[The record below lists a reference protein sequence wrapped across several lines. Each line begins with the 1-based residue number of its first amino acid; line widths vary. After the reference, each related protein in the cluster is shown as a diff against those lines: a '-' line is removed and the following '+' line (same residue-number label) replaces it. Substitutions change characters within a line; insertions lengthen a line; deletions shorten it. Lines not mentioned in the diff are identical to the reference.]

1 MIWAML
7 AAALLLGWLLTRVP
21 IWFTLVLLGAS
32 VAMAAFTV
40 AMGGLERASGP
51 LLAYALALG
60 LLVPLASTMVRNPR
74 VAPPRR
80 RAPPPPA
87 AKRVDRTKR
96 SATRSGGAV
105 EVTAAADGIE
115 IPGYQLLEK
124 VGSGGM
130 ASVYKARRADGQIVA
145 LKVPMEQYVA
155 DAKFIR
161 RFHREAEV
169 AQRLNH
175 VNIVRTFEHGSLGT
189 QHYMAME
196 YVDGRSLEG
205 YIEAG
210 DLTIDLA
217 AQVMVRVTE
226 ALQHIHQAGII
237 HRDIKPA
244 NVMIVDGGIEESPTG
259 PRVRDDAVKL
269 MDFGIAGGRVLSR
282 LTMTGAR
289 VGTPVYMSPEQARG
303 LKIDHR
309 SDIYSL
315 GLVFYEMLTG
325 QTAFKGGYEAI
336 VHQQIFQTPPPPR
349 QINLRV
355 PKPLDSLVMRM
366 IAKDPNERPSLMDVI
381 DVLDGVDLR
390 EASDVVLAS
399 RILLTV
405 DSRQGVVRILD
416 TDGDLHASVGDIG
429 VGTASFSTAP
439 VAVAV
444 DRDGHLFTATFEYRV
459 DQDHHRMLSKRDA
472 AGRVLLAFGPYGM
485 KPGEFLFPTSIACAP
500 DGSILVLDG
509 ETHLV
514 QRFRPDGSFDH
525 AFGGRGSGQ
534 GTFNDPR
541 VVGAGP
547 DGRVYVLDY
556 GNRQVQRLR
565 PDGQYETR
573 WAFRIGADQ
582 PGMRLID
589 GFHVD
594 AKGTL
599 FVSDAVAS
607 KIRTV
612 TADGKLGPVYA
623 IEKLQG
629 EGSDALLDLGTDDRG
644 NLFAARRG
652 GHMIRKYDPAGQLV
666 ETLETYAPIVHMVVD
681 VRPSV
686 GQAVAR
692 PAPPARPAA
701 TQA

>member
-1 MIWAML
+1 MML
-7 AAALLLGWLLTRVP
+7 VAALLLGWLLTRLPTWITIV
-21 IWFTLVLLGAS
+21 VLGAS
-32 VAMAAFTV
+32 VAMAAYSV
-40 AMGGLERASGP
+40 SIGGLERAAGP
-51 LLAYALALG
+51 LVAYALALG
-60 LLVPLASTMVRNPR
+60 LLVPLASVMVRSPR

-80 RAPPPPA
+80 RPAGAPP

-105 EVTAAADGIE
+105 EVVPQADGIE
-115 IPGYQLLEK
+115 IPGYQVLEK

-130 ASVYKARRADGQIVA
+130 ASVYKAKRADGEIVA

-196 YVDGRSLEG
+196 FVDGRSLEG

-244 NVMIVDGGIEESPTG
+244 NVMIVRGGIREGPQG
-259 PRVRDDAVKL
+259 PRVDDEAVKL

-355 PKPLDSLVMRM
+355 PKTLDSLVMRM
-366 IAKDPNERPSLMDVI
+366 IAKDPNERPSLQDVI
-381 DVLDGVDLR
+381 DTLDGVDLR
-390 EASDVVLAS
+390 ETSDVHLAS
-399 RILLTV
+399 RLVLTV

-416 TDGDLHASVGDIG
+416 TEGNLHASVGDIG
-429 VGTASFSTAP
+429 VGTAAFSTAP
-439 VAVAV
+439 VSVAV
-444 DRDGHLFTATFEYRV
+444 DREGHLYTATFEYRV

-472 AGRVLLAFGPYGM
+472 EGRVLLTFGPYGM
-485 KPGEFLFPTSIACAP
+485 KPGEFLFPTSMACAP
-500 DGSILVLDG
+500 DGSIVVLDG

-514 QRFRPDGSFDH
+514 QRFRPDGSFEH
-525 AFGGRGSGQ
+525 AFGGRGEGQ

-541 VVGAGP
+541 IVAVGP

-556 GNRQVQRLR
+556 GNRQVQRLTSEGR
-565 PDGQYETR
+565 YETR
-573 WAFRIGADQ
+573 WAFRIASDQ
-582 PGMRLID
+582 PGMRVVD

-599 FVSDAVAS
+599 YVSDAVAS

-612 TADGKLGPVYA
+612 TADGKLGPVFA

-629 EGSDALLDLGTDDRG
+629 EGSDALLDLGTDDEG
-644 NLFAARRG
+644 SLYAARRG
-652 GHMIRKYDPAGQLV
+652 GHMIRKYDPRGQLV
-666 ETLETYAPIVHMVVD
+666 ETLETYAPIVHMLVD
-681 VRPSV
+681 VRP
-686 GQAVAR
+686 
-692 PAPPARPAA
+692 
-701 TQA
+701 

>member
-1 MIWAML
+1 MIWLWLFGAI
-7 AAALLLGWLLTRVP
+7 AVGALLTRLPV
-21 IWFTLVLLGAS
+21 WFSGVLLASS

-40 AMGGLERASGP
+40 SLGGLERAAGP
-51 LLAYALALG
+51 LIVYGLAMG
-60 LLVPLASTMVRNPR
+60 LLVPAASIMARSPR

-80 RAPPPPA
+80 RAATAPT
-87 AKRVDRTKR
+87 KRVDRTKR

-105 EVTAAADGIE
+105 EVQPGTDGIE
-115 IPGYQLLEK
+115 IPGYEVLEK

-130 ASVYKARRADGQIVA
+130 ASVYKARRADGQVVA

-189 QHYMAME
+189 QHFMAME
-196 YVDGRSLEG
+196 FVDGRSLEG
-205 YIEAG
+205 YIESG
-210 DLTIDLA
+210 DLSIDLS

-244 NVMIVDGGIEESPTG
+244 NVMIVRDGIVAG
-259 PRVRDDAVKL
+259 PDGPKVRDDAVKL

-349 QINLRV
+349 QLNLRV
-355 PKPLDSLVMRM
+355 PKALDALVMRM
-366 IAKDPNERPSLMDVI
+366 IAKDANERPSLLDVI
-381 DVLDGVDLR
+381 DVLQDVDLR
-390 EASDVVLAS
+390 AAPDVQLAS
-399 RILLTV
+399 RIVLTV
-405 DSRQGVVRILD
+405 DSRQGVVRVLD
-416 TDGDLHASVGDIG
+416 TDGNLHASVGDIG
-429 VGTASFSTAP
+429 VGTTSFSTAP
-439 VAVAV
+439 VSVAV
-444 DRDGHLFTATFEYRV
+444 DRAGHLFSATFEYRV
-459 DQDHHRMLSKRDA
+459 DQAHHRMLTKRDA
-472 AGRVLLAFGPYGM
+472 AGHVLLTFGAYGM
-485 KPGEFLFPTSIACAP
+485 KPGELLFPTSVACAP
-500 DGSILVLDG
+500 DGSVVVLDG

-514 QRFRPDGSFDH
+514 QRFRSDGTFDR
-525 AFGGRGSGQ
+525 AFGGRGAGQ

-541 VVGAGP
+541 VVGVGP

-556 GNRQVQRLR
+556 GNRQVQRLTSE
-565 PDGQYETR
+565 GAYETR
-573 WAFRIGADQ
+573 WAFRVASDQ
-582 PGMRLID
+582 QAMRLID

-599 FVSDAVAS
+599 YVSDATAS
-607 KIRTV
+607 KIRSV
-612 TADGKLGPVYA
+612 NADGKLGPVFA

-629 EGSDALLDLGTDDRG
+629 EAGDALLDLGTDDQG

-652 GHMIRKYDPAGQLV
+652 GHLIRKFAPHGQLL
-666 ETLETYAPIVHMVVD
+666 ETLETYAPIVHMLVD
-681 VRPSV
+681 VR
-686 GQAVAR
+686 R
-692 PAPPARPAA
+692 
-701 TQA
+701 